1 MEPSKPHA
9 RPDSRPLAGRRILVV
24 DDEEDVRTFLLAVFA
39 DAGAEICEAADG
51 DEALAVA
58 TAVQPDLITL
68 DLSMPG
74 HDGIEAFTELRRTAE
89 TSEIPVCVVTG
100 HPEFRKV
107 IYDRA
112 ESPPEGFVTKPVD
125 PDELVRTLRRIL
137 ALADR
142 RAERLADHAS
152 HKLTPH

>member
-1 MEPSKPHA
+1 MRPNGRE
-9 RPDSRPLAGRRILVV
+9 PDSPPPGPLAGRRILVV
-24 DDEEDVRTFLLAVFA
+24 DDEEDVRTFLLAVIA

-58 TAVQPDLITL
+58 SALHPDLITL

-74 HDGIEAFTELRRTAE
+74 HDGIQVFAELRRTPE
-89 TSEIPVCVVTG
+89 TRDIPVCVVTG

-112 ESPPEGFVTKPVD
+112 CEPPEGFMAKPVD
-125 PDELVRTLRRIL
+125 PEELVESLRRIL

-142 RAERLADHAS
+142 RADRRARPAAD
-152 HKLTPH
+152 LG